1 MQQRI
6 GDLFSG
12 MKPLLKVDTK
22 LDARHTDAFIQSAVN
37 DDRLPFE
44 IWVLVH
50 DFFSP
55 FEMGRLMC
63 ASKVSQEMVMS
74 SLAHNTLN
82 FTSDCYRV
90 NDEVISDA
98 LSAMRHGATQSQSI
112 NLMKCF
118 NITNKAIHSIATLCT
133 SLRAIHID
141 GSIGFPLHNVT
152 DDAVEA
158 LADHCAFLEEL
169 SVRQSFITAD
179 GIKLL
184 TQRAPTTQSL
194 EWRKQ
199 NLRLID
205 VSCCSK
211 MDSTVVHH
219 LGWFEGL
226 KTLGVGGCPRL
237 HSDGLSR
244 MFGTLASPKTLCKI
258 DLSYG
263 NLKAPAF
270 RIFAKT
276 FGKTIET
283 MDLSGNRFSDRTF
296 KDLCHNFQRG
306 SLRNMAI
313 RRCRGSPSGI
323 CRFITTCSSKLE
335 NLDLGESKSLVQ
347 HGSKIF
353 SIAMRCPNLRILDL
367 FMVAINPKDLELIK
381 VPTCLQQ
388 LSITCNNE
396 AKRSQVF
403 SDYEWIEF
411 MKKMPKLQKLKIDG
425 SCSLHL
431 RTLVAIINNL
441 CKSMENLDIGTVL
454 ETSREGGDFLDHCV
468 RQQSDTNLRFLRISD
483 SSFGKKNERTGFI
496 EFSAKDWNNSS
507 PRRSSECG
515 LCLPRIRKSEATPRL
530 LKIEVFESV
539 GCA

>member
-1 MQQRI
+1 
-6 GDLFSG
+6 
-12 MKPLLKVDTK
+12 MKPLLEVDTN
-22 LDARHTDAFIQSAVN
+22 LDTRHADAFIESEVN
-37 DDRLPFE
+37 GDCLPFE

-63 ASKVSQEMVMS
+63 TSKASQEMVMS

-118 NITNKAIHSIATLCT
+118 NITNKAIHSIATVCT

-169 SVRQSFITAD
+169 SVRQSFITAG
-179 GIKLL
+179 GIKFL
-184 TQRAPTTQSL
+184 TQQAPTIESL

-199 NLRLID
+199 NFRLID

-211 MDSTVVHH
+211 MDSAVVPH

-226 KTLGVGGCPRL
+226 ETLGVGGCPRL
-237 HSDGLSR
+237 NSDGLSR
-244 MFGTLASPKTLCKI
+244 LFETLASPKTLGKI
-258 DLSYG
+258 DLSFG

-276 FGKTIET
+276 FGKTIKT
-283 MDLSGNRFSDRTF
+283 MDLSGNRLSDKTF
-296 KDLCHNFQRG
+296 KELCHYFQGG
-306 SLRNMAI
+306 SLRNMTI

-323 CRFITTCSSKLE
+323 CRFIATNSKKVE
-335 NLDLGESKSLVQ
+335 KLDLGESKSFAQ

-353 SIAMRCPNLRILDL
+353 SIVMRCPNLRVLDL
-367 FMVAINPKDLELIK
+367 FMVAIYPKDLELIK
-381 VPTCLQQ
+381 TPSCLQQ

-396 AKRSQVF
+396 AKRSQIF
-403 SDYEWIEF
+403 SDCEWIEF

-425 SCSLHL
+425 SCALHL
-431 RTLVAIINNL
+431 RTLITIVNNL
-441 CKSMENLDIGTVL
+441 CKSMESLDIGTVL

-468 RQQSDTNLRFLRISD
+468 QQQSETNLRFLRISD

-507 PRRSSECG
+507 PRRSSECLG
-515 LCLPRIRKSEATPRL
+515 LCLPRSRKSEATPRL
-530 LKIEVFESV
+530 LKIEVFESG
-539 GCA
+539 GCV